1 MAALKTNVILPG
13 DSIEL
18 MNSLP
23 EKSVNMIF
31 ADPPYNLQLG
41 GELLRPDNSLV
52 DGVDDEWDHFSDFR
66 AYDDFTVAWLKAA
79 RRVLKDNG
87 TLWVIGSYHNIFR
100 VGATLQ
106 DLGFWI
112 LNDIVWTKANPMPN
126 FRGTR
131 FTNAHETLIWCSKDP
146 KAKYTFN
153 YEAMKAINEGTQMRS
168 DWYLPI
174 CSGSERLK
182 GDDGKKLHPTQ
193 KPEALLYR
201 IIMSSTQPGD
211 IILDPFFGTGTTG
224 AVAKMLGRQFIGI
237 ERDPTYIA
245 GAKARIDAVKPVA
258 NMADLQFTCKRFT
271 ALAKQRGVNLTCQ
284 VPEKEVWASVDKEA
298 LTKIISN
305 LLTNALK
312 YGKTFARF
320 QLTVD
325 EKEEHFR
332 VTASNDGKIIP
343 LDMREEIFR
352 PFVRYRDGKN
362 IVQGTG
368 IGLALARSLAELH
381 HGKLAM
387 DDNIEMNCFILD
399 IPIVHQVAPHRE
411 SEPVETSGRAD
422 VPDNIEV
429 MPDVD
434 KEEKEERPCIL
445 IVEDN
450 KDMQDFI
457 ARQLS
462 SLYNVLTA
470 GNGHEAWD
478 LLEQYDVDLVV
489 SDIMMPEMDGLE
501 LCGKLKSDLNYN
513 HIPIILLTAKT
524 ALESKIEGLEQG
536 ADAYIEKPFSVEYLR
551 VNIANLLSNRERLRR
566 RFIESPFVK
575 AETVA
580 QSKTDKAFMQKL
592 NEYVNSHLQESELTI
607 DDLADVMHMGRSNFY
622 RKLKGMLGISPNEY
636 LRLERLKKA
645 AQLLKEGKCGI
656 VEIAYMVGF
665 SSPSYFSS
673 CFKKQFGVLPKDFV
687 QQ

>member
-1 MAALKTNVILPG
+1 MTSLKTNVILPG

-174 CSGSERLK
+174 CNGNERLK
-182 GDDGKKLHPTQ
+182 GADGKKLHPTQ

-258 NMADLQFTCKRFT
+258 NMADLQFTCKRQEPRIPFG
-271 ALAKQRGVNLTCQ
+271 AVLEHGLLRSGDWLFDSKQRFAAKVRSDGTLAAESITGSIHKVGAMLQGLPSCNGWTFWHFEKRHNL
-284 VPEKEVWASVDKEA
+284 EVIDT
-298 LTKIISN
+298 L
-305 LLTNALK
+305 
-312 YGKTFARF
+312 RQ
-320 QLTVD
+320 QL
-325 EKEEHFR
+325 R
-332 VTASNDGKIIP
+332 
-343 LDMREEIFR
+343 
-352 PFVRYRDGKN
+352 
-362 IVQGTG
+362 
-368 IGLALARSLAELH
+368 
-381 HGKLAM
+381 
-387 DDNIEMNCFILD
+387 
-399 IPIVHQVAPHRE
+399 
-411 SEPVETSGRAD
+411 
-422 VPDNIEV
+422 
-429 MPDVD
+429 
-434 KEEKEERPCIL
+434 
-445 IVEDN
+445 
-450 KDMQDFI
+450 
-457 ARQLS
+457 
-462 SLYNVLTA
+462 
-470 GNGHEAWD
+470 
-478 LLEQYDVDLVV
+478 
-489 SDIMMPEMDGLE
+489 
-501 LCGKLKSDLNYN
+501 
-513 HIPIILLTAKT
+513 
-524 ALESKIEGLEQG
+524 
-536 ADAYIEKPFSVEYLR
+536 
-551 VNIANLLSNRERLRR
+551 
-566 RFIESPFVK
+566 
-575 AETVA
+575 
-580 QSKTDKAFMQKL
+580 
-592 NEYVNSHLQESELTI
+592 
-607 DDLADVMHMGRSNFY
+607 
-622 RKLKGMLGISPNEY
+622 
-636 LRLERLKKA
+636 
-645 AQLLKEGKCGI
+645 AQLY
-656 VEIAYMVGF
+656 AA
-665 SSPSYFSS
+665 
-673 CFKKQFGVLPKDFV
+673 
-687 QQ
+687 